1 LILVLFPSGS
11 NFVAAPIRSTV
22 RAAKEKFTL
31 QGLVKRRGTTAELP
45 AFEELGVTDEAR
57 NIVDWV
63 HFEKSRSELG
73 PGFIR
78 ILSYFKE
85 DGVKSIAQ
93 IEAAMH
99 EQNTAALVIPAHT
112 LKGESRQLGAEPLA
126 KMAELIETT
135 ARFCVETHRFP
146 DELVPEVVELR
157 KLFDETIE
165 LFDKATNPLVS
176 RAGPGAFGR
185 KANNQSFGRI

>member
-1 LILVLFPSGS
+1 M
-11 NFVAAPIRSTV
+11 
-22 RAAKEKFTL
+22 
-31 QGLVKRRGTTAELP
+31 
-45 AFEELGVTDEAR
+45 TDEAR
-57 NIVDWV
+57 NIVDWA
-63 HFEKSRSELG
+63 HFERSRTELG

-93 IEAAMH
+93 IEQAMR

-126 KMAELIETT
+126 RIAELIETT

-157 KLFDETIE
+157 RLFDQTIE
-165 LFDKATNPLVS
+165 LFEKATNPLVS
-176 RAGPGAFGR
+176 RAPAAGFGR
-185 KANNQSFGRI
+185 KVTNQGFGRI